1 MRVLPHCLHVK
12 FICNRIVCVYHL
24 LLVEMLKRAGSSLLL
39 CAIVMSRILYALPAW
54 GGFLSND
61 LVAKFD
67 VFFFKKSCSLR
78 LQQ

>member
-1 MRVLPHCLHVK
+1 MSVLLNNGICVK
-12 FICNRIVCVYHL
+12 ITDDAKQLNVV
-24 LLVEMLKRAGSSLLL
+24 L
-39 CAIVMSRILYALPAW
+39 CAVVMSRILFALPAW

-67 VFFFKKSCSLR
+67 AFFQKKLLA